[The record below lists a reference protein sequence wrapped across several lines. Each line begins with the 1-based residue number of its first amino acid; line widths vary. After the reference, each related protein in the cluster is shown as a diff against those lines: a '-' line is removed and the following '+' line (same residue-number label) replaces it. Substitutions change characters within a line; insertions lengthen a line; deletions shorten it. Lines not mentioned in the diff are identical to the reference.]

1 MIDISEISLPKF
13 FIDKMKQLEL
23 KPTGSEKRFFLAYIR
38 ICSPLLLD
46 KVV

>member
-23 KPTGSEKRFFLAYIR
+23 KPTGSEKRFFLAYNR